1 MKVKVYSKEGNETGR
16 EIDLSDDIF
25 SVEPNEHAVY
35 LTVKS
40 YLASQRQG
48 THKTK
53 ERWEIARTTKKA
65 FRQKG
70 TGGARRGDM
79 KSPLVRGRA
88 RVFGPKPHSYD
99 IKVNKK
105 VREIARRSA
114 LTYKA
119 KDNSIIVVET
129 LNFAAPKTKDFASVV
144 KNLNLTGTKAMFVI
158 DNNIDKN
165 ALLSAR
171 NLPSVSVADAKQL
184 NIYQIMNC
192 KKLVLTEEALNF
204 IQQNFSNN

>member
-79 KSPLVRGRA
+79 KSPLVRGGA

-144 KNLNLTGTKAMFVI
+144 INLNLTGTKAMFVI

>member
-79 KSPLVRGRA
+79 KSPLVRGGA

-144 KNLNLTGTKAMFVI
+144 KNLNLTGTKAIFVI

>member
-1 MKVKVYSKEGNETGR
+1 
-16 EIDLSDDIF
+16 
-25 SVEPNEHAVY
+25 
-35 LTVKS
+35 
-40 YLASQRQG
+40 
-48 THKTK
+48 
-53 ERWEIARTTKKA
+53 
-65 FRQKG
+65 
-70 TGGARRGDM
+70 M
-79 KSPLVRGRA
+79 KSPLVRGGA